1 MASRNC
7 AAAAVAF
14 TAIANRH
21 FRSPGAMMTNPMNL
35 TGRNVL
41 VTGAAQGIGL
51 ATARLLSA
59 LDANVTLVDRN
70 ETALA
75 AVLAGFPADKTKTI
89 AGSVTDRGSVTKM
102 VADSAAR
109 FRCALALLNTAGTT
123 RTPTH
128 DTLQ

>member
-1 MASRNC
+1 
-7 AAAAVAF
+7 
-14 TAIANRH
+14 
-21 FRSPGAMMTNPMNL
+21 MMTNPMNL

-75 AVLAGFPADKTKTI
+75 EVLAGFPADKTMTI
-89 AGSVTDRGSVTKM
+89 AGSVTDRGFVSQM

-109 FRCALALLNTAGTT
+109 FGGVHGLVNNAGIT
-123 RTPTH
+123 RTAMIDKMTIEDRPAETGNASGRERVG
-128 DTLQ
+128 QES

>member
-1 MASRNC
+1 
-7 AAAAVAF
+7 
-14 TAIANRH
+14 
-21 FRSPGAMMTNPMNL
+21 MMTNPMNL

-59 LDANVTLVDRN
+59 LDANVTMVDRN

-75 AVLAGFPADKTKTI
+75 EVLAGFPADKTMTI
-89 AGSVTDRGSVTKM
+89 AGSVTDRGFVSQM

-109 FRCALALLNTAGTT
+109 FGGVHGLVNNSGIHTPAILDTT
-123 RTPTH
+123 HTK
-128 DTLQ
+128 D